1 MKYSMDIW
9 TSMSFNQKI
18 NVNMRKI
25 ASLLAVLMLFSALA
39 FAQTTRTVTG
49 QVKNDK
55 GEVLPFATILETGTR
70 NATKAD
76 GEGFFSIKIKEGSQI
91 TVSAVGGEPVTL
103 TPGAG
108 AINVTL
114 KSTGQLQEV
123 VVSTTLGI
131 QRQKKELGYATTKVG
146 GAELTQ
152 AKPVGVATGLQGK
165 VSGLNV
171 TTVNNGVFADVK
183 INLRGIRSITGDNN
197 PMLLIDGVPT
207 PIGYLSSIN
216 PNDIQEVNIIKGT
229 SGTAIY
235 GPDGR
240 NGAIVITTKKGTRD
254 GKPVVTVS
262 QTTQME
268 RVNFL
273 PDFQTRFGSGSSVD
287 AFGNGQYTAYE
298 NQQYG
303 PEFDG
308 SIVPIGPELEDGDQ
322 QTTTYSAK
330 PKEKRKFWDNGIT
343 MQNDVSISGQNFY
356 LGVQYVDIK
365 GILPKDKNN
374 RASIR
379 FNAAKEYG
387 KFRASFNV
395 NYIQQ
400 NYDVANQGANEWGP
414 IQWLVFNTPMH
425 IPLTS
430 YQDHVNNKYAQF
442 SNYFNEYYPNPY
454 WVIDQ
459 YRAKGKND
467 DLLANTELNFKAT
480 NWLTFTHRAAI
491 SASFGSYKNTSA
503 AHVITPW
510 ADANRDGTLYKNR
523 NAGVADGLSRSS
535 RITSEFFAAMNKTV
549 GDFRVTGILGHMFR
563 QSDAKSVD
571 VSGSNL
577 SVPTVFNVAQRTGE
591 PGASEGTSRTRLV
604 SAFGSASV
612 SYKGWANVE
621 VTGRNDWT
629 SLLAIGN
636 NSFFYPGVS
645 ASLVLSDAVASFKSS
660 KTISYLKLRASWNKS
675 GTVNVGAYQLAST
688 FSQAGGFPYG
698 AQSGFTANNTA
709 LNPALKPEF
718 IENFEVG
725 AEISFLRNR
734 INFEVAY
741 YNQDNKDQIISVQT
755 SSATG
760 YTSTLVNAASFDN
773 KGLELDLKLTPLIKF
788 NKGNIEFRAN
798 YTYNDSKIRGL
809 FQDVGQLFVG
819 GFTGGSQAANWAI
832 VGQPAFVFRG
842 LDYQRDPSGRVI
854 VDANTG
860 YPSLETVA
868 DTFGRTMPLHI
879 FGMTPTIN
887 WNGFSLSVVADYRG
901 GHYSYHGIGPDMDFT
916 GVSART
922 ARNGRQR
929 FVFPNSSYWDGSKY
943 VPNTSITVANGGYD
957 FYTSA
962 AYNRNA
968 SSNYLTSAASWRIR
982 EISLG
987 YDIPVKWFGNQNVIK
1002 KASFSLNA
1010 RNVAIWLP
1018 KTNEWTDPDFN
1029 FSTGNSSGINSSS
1042 QIPPTRIFGANLTLV
1057 F

>member
-1 MKYSMDIW
+1 
-9 TSMSFNQKI
+9 
-18 NVNMRKI
+18 MRKI
-25 ASLLAVLMLFSALA
+25 ASLLSVLMLVSALA

-70 NATKAD
+70 NATRAD

-103 TPGAG
+103 APGAG
-108 AINVTL
+108 TITVTL

-165 VSGLNV
+165 VSGLNI

-183 INLRGIRSITGDNN
+183 INLRGIRSILGDNN
-197 PMLLIDGVPT
+197 PMLILDGVPT
-207 PIGYLSSIN
+207 PRGYLSSIN

-254 GKPVVTVS
+254 GKPTVTVS

-268 RVNFL
+268 RVSFL
-273 PDFQTRFGSGSSVD
+273 PDFQSRFGSGSSVD
-287 AFGNGQYTAYE
+287 MFGNGVYDPIE

-322 QTTTYSAK
+322 QTTTYIAK
-330 PKEKRKFWDNGIT
+330 PKEKKKFWSNGLT
-343 MQNDVSISGQNFY
+343 LQNDISVAGQNFY
-356 LGVQYVDIK
+356 LGVQYVDVK
-365 GILPKDKNN
+365 GILPKDKNT

-379 FNAAKEYG
+379 FNAAKDYG

-400 NYDVANQGANEWGP
+400 NYDVANQGANEWGA

-425 IPLTS
+425 IPLST
-430 YQDHVNNKYAQF
+430 YKDYNNNKYAQF
-442 SNYFNEYYPNPY
+442 SNYYNEYYPNPY

-459 YRAKGKND
+459 YRSKGKND

-480 NWLTFTHRAAI
+480 NWLSFTHRLALSAA
-491 SASFGSYKNTSA
+491 FTSYKNTTA
-503 AHVITPW
+503 ALTITPW

-523 NAGVADGLSRSS
+523 NAAVGDGLSRST
-535 RITSEFFAAMNKTV
+535 RITSEFFAAMNKTL
-549 GDFRVTGILGHMFR
+549 GDFRVTAIAGHMFR
-563 QSDAKSVD
+563 QGDGKSLA

-577 SVPTVFNVAQRTGE
+577 SVPTVFNVGQRTGE
-591 PGASEGTSRTRLV
+591 PGTSEGTSRTRLV
-604 SAFGSASV
+604 SVFGSASL

-629 SLLAIGN
+629 SVLLNVN

-645 ASLVLSDAVASFKSS
+645 ASLVLSDAIPAFKSS
-660 KTISYLKLRASWNKS
+660 KTISYLKLRAAINKS
-675 GTVNVGAYQLAST
+675 GTVNLGAYQLAST
-688 FSQAGGFPYG
+688 FVQAGGFPYG
-698 AQSGFTANNTA
+698 NLAGYTASNTA
-709 LNPALKPEF
+709 LNPGIKPEF
-718 IENFEVG
+718 IENMEIG

-734 INFEVAY
+734 INLVFAY
-741 YNQDNKDQIISVQT
+741 YNQDNNDQVIPVQV
-755 SSATG
+755 SSTTG
-760 YTSTLVNAASFDN
+760 YTTTNVNAASFDN
-773 KGLELDLKLTPLIKF
+773 KGFEIDLKVTPVVKF

-798 YTYNDSKIRGL
+798 YSYNDSKIRSLYEGL
-809 FQDVGQLFVG
+809 GQIFIG
-819 GFTGGSQAANWAI
+819 GFTGGSLAANWAV
-832 VGQPAFVFRG
+832 VGHPAFVFRG
-842 LDYQRDPSGRVI
+842 LDYQRDPEGRVI
-854 VDANTG
+854 VDPISG
-860 YPSLETVA
+860 YPALETVQ
-868 DTFGRTMPLHI
+868 DTFGRSMPMHI
-879 FGMTPTIN
+879 IGMTPTIN

-901 GHYSYHGIGPDMDFT
+901 GHYVYHGIGPDMDFA
-916 GVSART
+916 GISARS
-922 ARNGRQR
+922 ASNGRQR
-929 FVFPNSSYWDGSKY
+929 FVFPNSVYWDGSKY
-943 VPNTSITVANGGYD
+943 VPNTNITVANGGYN
-957 FYTSA
+957 FYTSS

-968 SSNYLTSAASWRIR
+968 ATNYLTSAASFRIR

-987 YDIPVKWFGNQNVIK
+987 YDFPMKWFGNQNVIK
-1002 KASFSLNA
+1002 RMSLSLNA

-1018 KTNEWTDPDFN
+1018 KSNQWTDPDFN
-1029 FSTGNSSGINSSS
+1029 FSTGNSSGFNSST